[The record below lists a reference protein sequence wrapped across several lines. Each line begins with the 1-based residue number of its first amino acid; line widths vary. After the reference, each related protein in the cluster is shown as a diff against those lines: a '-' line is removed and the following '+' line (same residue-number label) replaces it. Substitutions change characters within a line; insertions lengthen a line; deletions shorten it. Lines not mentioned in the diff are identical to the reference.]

1 MHTSCVH
8 DVSGTVGRVRV
19 LYHMHALVAVWS
31 KSEQLIWVWFNSAEL
46 IGFTRTVCRRSSGE
60 LPGLR
65 SSAKRVR
72 GDADPCWACLHKRSS
87 VAERALIVIIAAR
100 SLVLAVSS

>member
-8 DVSGTVGRVRV
+8 DVSGTVGRLRV
-19 LYHMHALVAVWS
+19 LYHMHALVA
-31 KSEQLIWVWFNSAEL
+31 VWFNSAEL

-100 SLVLAVSS
+100 LLVLAVSS